1 MSVARNWLHV
11 TSFMR
16 HSSALAE
23 LYLHLWAFPSSE
35 FGKKYLV
42 QNLVFQSTVWRWSH
56 AWKQIERGPTCLV
69 LLAIFE
75 LHIMSAMLCITGTY
89 IVSSNIVQVS
99 IFHFSSYDSFHPI
112 GGATIK
118 LFFTLCNVA
127 VFSYAAIWRRRE
139 LLREELLLTLM
150 LLGF

>member
-1 MSVARNWLHV
+1 M
-11 TSFMR
+11 
-16 HSSALAE
+16 
-23 LYLHLWAFPSSE
+23 
-35 FGKKYLV
+35 
-42 QNLVFQSTVWRWSH
+42 FQSTVWRWSH

-99 IFHFSSYDSFHPI
+99 IFHFSAYDSFHPI